1 MKQSKKLKDLLPTEA
16 TQKQVGAKLKRERV
30 PKKKEDPSIREDKY
44 TAEILRRRFN
54 RYKEDCIDL
63 TDLKKTSGLN
73 IRNQNPPEDIT
84 ENIAKFI
91 IHNYDNDPSCKWS
104 KGIGLKGD
112 LFSSK
117 YPESP
122 PEVKAFTSVGP
133 SQFGPKKVFGVLYF
147 LDLRKWIE
155 DQIVLWRVNLTNKS
169 PEIKGIKINKTQTH
183 EEQCAEGRRPRISWD
198 KLYPQISDHCEK
210 IFEGT
215 FEDIFVKPLPIV

>member
-1 MKQSKKLKDLLPTEA
+1 MKSIQHEAMKQAKKYLKTIP
-16 TQKQVGAKLKRERV
+16 QQ
-30 PKKKEDPSIREDKY
+30 KKEKEDVTIREDRY
-44 TAEILRRRFN
+44 TAEILKRRFN
-54 RYKEDCIDL
+54 RFKDDHMDL

-73 IRNQNPPEDIT
+73 IRHQNPPEDIT
-84 ENIAKFI
+84 ENMAKFI

-117 YPESP
+117 YPMESP
-122 PEVKAFTSVGP
+122 PEVKAFTSDGP
-133 SQFGPKKVFGVLYF
+133 SQFGPKKAFGVLYF

-155 DQIVLWRVNLTNKS
+155 DQIILWRVNLTNDS
-169 PEIKGIKINKTQTH
+169 PEMKGIKMNKTQTH
-183 EEQCAEGRRPRISWD
+183 EDQCSEGRRPHISWD

-215 FEDIFVKPLPIV
+215 FEDIFVKKELVVVS

>member
-91 IHNYDNDPSCKWS
+91 IHNYDNDLSCKWS